1 MIVFQKALRCFVV
14 CTLMLCS
21 GALLCTGLLRLFQYD
36 LPMWRGD
43 YKTAATE
50 AVTFGHAPGEE
61 ELPLNGLAGETV
73 TQKLLTQLVSGVNH
87 YQDWACG
94 DRLEAKWNHAHELY
108 KQEQWSEAMQAFQ
121 RAFAACCDESGAV
134 RPQYRERGSVIQVMI
149 GNSFERQQKSSE
161 AYPFYEAALSAALNP
176 DNKVA
181 TYNLERLQD
190 SQSGGANDKGK
201 VPKNSPSG
209 KNPGKPAHKL

>member
-1 MIVFQKALRCFVV
+1 
-14 CTLMLCS
+14 MLSC
-21 GALLCTGLLRLFQYD
+21 GALLGTGLLRLFQYD
-36 LPMWRGD
+36 LPLWRGD
-43 YKTAATE
+43 YRAAATE
-50 AVTFGHAPGEE
+50 SVTFGHAPGED
-61 ELPLNGLAGETV
+61 ELPKSGLAGETLP
-73 TQKLLTQLVSGVNH
+73 QRMLTQLVSGVNH

-94 DRLEAKWNHAHELY
+94 DRLEAKWNLACQLY
-108 KQEQWSEAMQAFQ
+108 RQEQWSEARQAFQ

-149 GNSFERQQKSSE
+149 GNSFDQQQKSSE

-190 SQSGGANDKGK
+190 SQSGGADKGK
-201 VPKNSPSG
+201 VPKNSQSG
-209 KNPGKPAHKL
+209 KNQGKPAHKL